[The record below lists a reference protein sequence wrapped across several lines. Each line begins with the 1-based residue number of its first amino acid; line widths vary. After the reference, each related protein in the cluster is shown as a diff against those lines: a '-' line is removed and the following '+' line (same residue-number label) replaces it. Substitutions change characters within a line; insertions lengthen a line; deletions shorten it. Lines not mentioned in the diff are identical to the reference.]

1 LPSEPHENEINKDE
15 VRDTIRKTKKRKTP
29 GSGEITTEAIK
40 AGGESM
46 IDMLHKMFNV
56 IWRLEK
62 TPSELLK

>member
-1 LPSEPHENEINKDE
+1 MPSEPHENEINKDE

-29 GSGEITTEAIK
+29 SSGEITTEAIK

-46 IDMLHKMFNV
+46 VDMLHKMFNV